1 MDGSWGM
8 DGDHMGEHGR
18 WAVGAEAYLPKRY
31 MFRWDMFHGLGLL
44 EHQNMH
50 WAAPLKLGMFR
61 WVVGFE
67 VLVSRLE
74 VSDRPKQML
83 GCH

>member
-1 MDGSWGM
+1 
-8 DGDHMGEHGR
+8 
-18 WAVGAEAYLPKRY
+18 
-31 MFRWDMFHGLGLL
+31 MFHGLGLL